1 MEFYD
6 AYHFLATH
14 RIFDGHFSECL
25 DIEVVKV
32 DPLTSRI
39 EDDSSLNTKT
49 KVWLEC
55 GPWEYSPLVNGYA
68 ASHDPGL
75 DCGGDSFEEAICVLA
90 SLVKENYT

>member
-14 RIFDGHFSECL
+14 RVFDGHFSECL

-32 DPLTSRI
+32 NPLTSRI

-49 KVWLEC
+49 KVWL
-55 GPWEYSPLVNGYA
+55 
-68 ASHDPGL
+68 
-75 DCGGDSFEEAICVLA
+75 
-90 SLVKENYT
+90 